1 MDKSYNSGSRV
12 SVRIMGRSYTLSSDN
27 SREYTVM
34 LAEELNKGVSELLRS
49 ERSLGVL
56 DAAILFALNSLDES
70 KRSTQLA
77 ENLRLQMGEYLNDA
91 SRERQRAESLKREN
105 AGLKKRLLE
114 LDKSLRSRQGVDA
127 EPSQK
132 KAPEASSEEL
142 REVPGKAPETSSK
155 SRSEPG
161 QRGRAK

>member
-56 DAAILFALNSLDES
+56 DAAILFALNALDES

-91 SRERQRAESLKREN
+91 SRER
-105 AGLKKRLLE
+105 
-114 LDKSLRSRQGVDA
+114 
-127 EPSQK
+127 
-132 KAPEASSEEL
+132 
-142 REVPGKAPETSSK
+142 
-155 SRSEPG
+155 
-161 QRGRAK
+161 